1 MKKEIPNFD
10 LTDKYIPWLILIFI
24 FIIKKTK
31 VTFEWLVKMIIS
43 NSITSQKKDLYT
55 KMLYNQETIL
65 I

>member
-43 NSITSQKKDLYT
+43 NSITS
-55 KMLYNQETIL
+55 
-65 I
+65 